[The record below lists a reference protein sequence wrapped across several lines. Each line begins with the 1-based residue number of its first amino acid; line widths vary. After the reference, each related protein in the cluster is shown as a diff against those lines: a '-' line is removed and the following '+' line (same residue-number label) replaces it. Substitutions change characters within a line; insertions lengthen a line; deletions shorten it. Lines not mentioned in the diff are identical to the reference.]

1 MFCELFVPKSV
12 LQRYKFFLYF
22 ETIFS
27 FFRCF
32 ICVNKLTP
40 SPDLPTSKCSAD
52 WQRNRRDFETWLRLE
67 KGLAANSVQAYLRD
81 VDHLARFM
89 SENNIAPEKVTLD
102 HLQQLLA
109 LLNDLGI
116 APTSQRR
123 IIAGWRTF
131 FTHLVVEDDI
141 KENPADLLD
150 LPLRPQHLPDV
161 LTDED
166 ITRIQET
173 FDKSLPDQSR
183 NNVIVEILYG
193 CGLRVSE
200 LVNLKLSNIYA
211 DEQMLQIF
219 GKGDKERWVPI
230 NPRALEMLATYIH
243 TIRCHIEPKPHEEK
257 YVFLNRL
264 GSHLSRNYVFM
275 FLQKAVADA
284 GINKHVS
291 PHSLR
296 HSFATELV
304 ENGADLRAVQEML
317 GHASISTTQIYTHLT
332 RDTLRNTIEAYH
344 PHYRK

>member
-1 MFCELFVPKSV
+1 M
-12 LQRYKFFLYF
+12 
-22 ETIFS
+22 
-27 FFRCF
+27 
-32 ICVNKLTP
+32 
-40 SPDLPTSKCSAD
+40 CSAD
-52 WQRNRRDFETWLRLE
+52 WQRNRRDFETWLKLE
-67 KGLAANSVQAYLRD
+67 KGLADNSVQAYLRD
-81 VDHLARFM
+81 VGHMAQFM
-89 SENNIAPEKVTLD
+89 SEGDVEPEQVTLD

-109 LLNDLGI
+109 QLNDLGI
-116 APTSQRR
+116 ASTSQRR
-123 IIAGWRTF
+123 MISGWRMF
-131 FTHLVVEDDI
+131 FKHLVVEDAI
-141 KENPADLLD
+141 RENPADLLD

-166 ITRIQET
+166 ITKIQET
-173 FDKSLPDQSR
+173 FDLSLPDQYR

-219 GKGDKERWVPI
+219 GKGSKERWVPI
-230 NPRALEMLATYIH
+230 NPHALEMLATYIH
-243 TIRCHIEPKPHEEK
+243 TVRCHIDPKPREEK
-257 YVFLNRL
+257 FVFLNRR
-264 GSHLSRNYVFM
+264 GTHLSRVYVFT
-275 FLQKAVADA
+275 FLKQAVANA
-284 GINKHVS
+284 GLNKHVS

-317 GHASISTTQIYTHLT
+317 GHESISTTEIYTHLT